1 MYVHVLYNIYVYKR
15 YVRVY
20 MYCII
25 NGAPQHM
32 SYIHLLCVCDC
43 SCTWS
48 AMYIPIAC
56 RYLKEISK
64 LRLTETRICK
74 ATKHRIFSVAVH
86 PTTSQLLVA
95 AGDKWGG
102 VGLWNLVS
110 ACRVYY
116 SKKAFIVLLCDDCG
130 NVPGCQGSS
139 RNWSIL
145 LFHILHS
152 SAMQCLCML
161 MCG

>member
-1 MYVHVLYNIYVYKR
+1 
-15 YVRVY
+15 

-25 NGAPQHM
+25 YLRTKDTYVCTRIVSLMEHH
-32 SYIHLLCVCDC
+32 SICLIYICCVCVTVLARGLR
-43 SCTWS
+43 CTC
-48 AMYIPIAC
+48 IPIAC

-64 LRLTETRICK
+64 LRLTDTRICK

-130 NVPGCQGSS
+130 NVPVCQGSS
-139 RNWSIL
+139 RN
-145 LFHILHS
+145 
-152 SAMQCLCML
+152 
-161 MCG
+161 